1 MTTVPVPADSLY
13 GVANLPYGVFSVGES
28 APRVGTRLGDTVLDL
43 AVLLGD
49 EVFARPSLN
58 AFMAQGHDRWVAVR
72 QEIAERVVG
81 EIPEE
86 AVHALDD
93 VTLHLP
99 VEVADYV
106 DFYASEHHAA
116 NLGRLFRP
124 DNPEPLMPNWKH
136 LPVGYHGRASSIVVS
151 GTDIVRPCGQR
162 KGKDDAAPVFG
173 PSVRLDIEAELGFLV
188 GTGSAMGDTVPV
200 EAAERHIFG
209 VVLFNDWS
217 ARDIQ
222 AWEYVPLGPN
232 LGKSFASTISP
243 WVVPLLALEQARV
256 RTPVQEPEPLPYLA
270 MESPWGLDVDL
281 SVRWNGSEVSR
292 PPYREM
298 YWSPAQMLAHV
309 TVNGAP
315 SRTGDVFAS
324 GTVSGPDRATRGAF
338 IELTWGGAEPV
349 SVGGEQRTFLEDG
362 DEVTITASA
371 PGPGGTRL
379 GFGEATG
386 RILPASR
393 TS

>member
-1 MTTVPVPADSLY
+1 MTTVTVPDDSLF
-13 GVANLPYGVFSVGES
+13 GLHNLPYGVFSVRDS
-28 APRVGTRLGDTVLDL
+28 APRVGTRLGDSVIDL
-43 AVLLGD
+43 AVLLED

-58 AFMAQGHDRWVAVR
+58 DFMAQGYDRWVAVR
-72 QEIAERVVG
+72 REIAERVTG
-81 EIPEE
+81 EVPDE
-86 AVHALDD
+86 AVHPLES

-124 DNPEPLMPNWKH
+124 DNPDPLMPNWKH

-162 KGKDDAAPVFG
+162 KGKDDPAPVFG
-173 PSVRLDIEAELGFLV
+173 PSVRLDIEAELGFIV
-188 GTGSAMGDTVPV
+188 GTGSAMGETVPV
-200 EAAERHIFG
+200 EEADRHVFG

-243 WVVPLLALEQARV
+243 WVVPLLALESARV
-256 RTPVQEPEPLPYLA
+256 PTPAQDPEPLPYLHLQR
-270 MESPWGLDVDL
+270 PWGLDVEL
-281 SVRWNGSEVSR
+281 SVQWNGQEISR

-298 YWSPAQMLAHV
+298 YWSPAQMLAHL

-315 SRTGDVFAS
+315 TRTGDLFAS
-324 GTVSGPDRATRGAF
+324 GTISGPAKDQRGAF

-349 SVGGEQRTFLEDG
+349 TVGGQPRTFLEDG
-362 DEVTITASA
+362 DEVVLTATA
-371 PGPGGTRL
+371 PGPDGARL
-379 GFGEATG
+379 GFGEARG
-386 RILPASR
+386 RILPAR